1 MSVEYIRHEFLR
13 HESVRE
19 STFQNWP
26 QNKIDFHDLVSAG
39 FYYESNGDEVICFSC
54 NVRISGWSGSSH
66 AFLVH
71 RSLSPNC
78 SFLKGTD
85 ISINRLA
92 IGNYPNPVAVPLI
105 SSSEMNSIVSSF
117 DFVYGFS
124 LERPNLKEVKN
135 PFGYGNLKEIDAYYT
150 VPLKIPSS
158 EKPNMSLC
166 IESFF
171 KMMRIE
177 ELRLKTFEIRKWP
190 HENPKPINLAKS
202 GFFYCLLNDNAQ
214 CAFCRCVIGG
224 WKSDSN
230 PFEVHRNL
238 FPSCQYINQSYINL
252 EEEEVMTEIEIIE
265 IIQGVKPNAGSI
277 NQNNN
282 ENRLLCKICF
292 DKEISIRFNCK
303 HCIACKECS
312 SRVFHCP
319 ICRTSI
325 KRRQDVILC

>member
-26 QNKIDFHDLVSAG
+26 QNKIDFHNLVSAG
-39 FYYESNGDEVICFSC
+39 FYYESNGDEVVCFSC

-78 SFLKGTD
+78 SFLRGTD

-92 IGNYPNPVAVPLI
+92 IGNYPNPVAVPLV
-105 SSSEMNSIVSSF
+105 SSSEMNSIVSAF
-117 DFVYGFS
+117 DFVYGIT
-124 LERPNLKEVKN
+124 LEQPILKEVKN
-135 PFGYGNLKEIDAYYT
+135 PFGYGNLKEIDGYYT

-158 EKPNMSLC
+158 EKLNMSLC

-171 KMMRIE
+171 KMMRLE

-190 HENPKPINLAKS
+190 HENPKPIKLVKS
-202 GFFYCLLNDNAQ
+202 GFFYCLLNDNTQ

-224 WKSDSN
+224 WKLDSN
-230 PFEVHRNL
+230 PVEVHRNL

-252 EEEEVMTEIEIIE
+252 EEVRPEIEIIE
-265 IIQGVKPNAGSI
+265 EVKQNAESS
-277 NQNNN
+277 NKN

-303 HCIACKECS
+303 HCVTCKECS
-312 SRVFHCP
+312 SRVFLCP

-325 KRRQDVILC
+325 RRRQDVILS

>member
-26 QNKIDFHDLVSAG
+26 QNKINFHDLVSAG

-92 IGNYPNPVAVPLI
+92 IGNYPNSVAVPLI
-105 SSSEMNSIVSSF
+105 SSSEMNSIVSAF
-117 DFVYGFS
+117 DFVYGFT
-124 LERPNLKEVKN
+124 LERPNLKELKN
-135 PFGYGNLKEIDAYYT
+135 PFRYGNLKEIDAFYT
-150 VPLKIPSS
+150 APLKIPSS

-190 HENPKPINLAKS
+190 HKNPKPINLAKS
-202 GFFYCLLNDNAQ
+202 GFFYCLLNDNTQ

-238 FPSCQYINQSYINL
+238 FPSCQYISQSYINL
-252 EEEEVMTEIEIIE
+252 EEVMPEIEIIE
-265 IIQGVKPNAGSI
+265 EVKPNAGSI
-277 NQNNN
+277 NKIDN

-303 HCIACKECS
+303 HCITCKECS
-312 SRVFHCP
+312 SRVFICP

-325 KRRQDVILC
+325 RRRQAVILC